1 MLFLVDKHVK
11 PRNLSKGCSFVSLS
25 SLDRK
30 ILVLPVLP
38 RGNSVFCYLHNE
50 VVY

>member
-1 MLFLVDKHVK
+1 MLFLEDKHVK
-11 PRNLSKGCSFVSLS
+11 PRNLSKGCSFVSLC

-30 ILVLPVLP
+30 ILVLPMLP